1 MSVTDPSASHKEV
14 TKEQHNSDATL
25 RSVVNPKFC
34 LNSLTKF
41 IVRKK
46 PTVCSNVGGIVI
58 RDSEGREKF
67 KLEELAL
74 KEPGLALKDSDGK
87 LILTVKPEGTNK
99 WNVFPTVESKSVNS
113 TGKKESEP
121 LFIVKISACYSKIEV
136 SLRDY
141 EIEGSFAKRMFKIS
155 DISRDNSGIAAEV
168 KLKNQVKLNN
178 LLQDNVETIQI
189 DNAYNVEVK
198 PRYDQAF
205 IFGLVA
211 VFEQIRKR
219 PTKK

>member
-46 PTVCSNVGGIVI
+46 PAVCSNVGGIVI
-58 RDSEGREKF
+58 QDSEGREKF

-113 TGKKESEP
+113 EP

-155 DISRDNSGIAAEV
+155 DISRDNSRIAAEV
-168 KLKNQVKLNN
+168 KLKNLFHY
-178 LLQDNVETIQI
+178 NVETIQI

>member
-14 TKEQHNSDATL
+14 TKNNSDATL

-155 DISRDNSGIAAEV
+155 DISRDNSRIAAE
-168 KLKNQVKLNN
+168 VKLNN